1 MSGGALYQEA
11 LRVLRRLELP
21 DASERDVLAA
31 LEAAQPGPLPLFYE
45 AGAEAGLERSVLTA
59 RGVGLFLSFCAG
71 NLADDLIDGDC
82 TYYDAPLR
90 VGPCAQFLLQ
100 NLAWATLAEP
110 HAGVP
115 LNVLEDGARM
125 LALAAGP
132 QALEVRAHEWT
143 APLFR
148 RVAEGIAGRQW
159 AAYLRVLWAGTRLE
173 ERAVQVG
180 LALGVAAHVAEDI
193 RSRDTR
199 FTSMPVEDR
208 LTVVTWARH
217 AAESLRAQD
226 LRCLDAALRRI
237 EPILPEVEP

>member
-21 DASERDVLAA
+21 EESEHDVLAA

-45 AGAEAGLERSVLTA
+45 AGAEAGLERPVLTA
-59 RGVGLFLSFCAG
+59 RGVGLFFIFCAG

-90 VGPCAQFLLQ
+90 MGPCAQFLLQ

-110 HAGVP
+110 RAR
-115 LNVLEDGARM
+115 VLPNAMEESARL
-125 LALAAGP
+125 LAQAAGP
-132 QALEVRAHEWT
+132 QALEVRAQAWS

-159 AAYLRVLWAGTRLE
+159 AAYLRVLWAGTWLE
-173 ERAVQVG
+173 ERAVSVG
-180 LALGVAAHVAEDI
+180 LSLGVAAHVAEDI
-193 RSRDTR
+193 RSKDPR
-199 FTSMPVEDR
+199 FTSMPPSDR
-208 LTVVTWARH
+208 LTVVTWGRQ
-217 AAESLRAQD
+217 AAEALRGQD